1 MGNTTSSKKIK
12 SLAVILAISLIL
24 IIVGIV
30 IGLDD
35 CGVGSSKSKVAVDR
49 MYTISTVEG
58 KRYEYLFEST
68 SSTSRYIYVSNAVI
82 DSIYYKSNGNTYRGT
97 TTLVSYDYSID
108 GTNFDRLYKFTASS
122 GIEYEITFIAESDTM
137 KFIIS

>member
-1 MGNTTSSKKIK
+1 MGNITSSKKIK

-30 IGLDD
+30 VGL
-35 CGVGSSKSKVAVDR
+35 GSSKSRASVGTK
-49 MYTISTVEG
+49 YTISTVEG
-58 KRYEYLFEST
+58 KEYEYLFEST

-82 DSIYYKSNGNTYRGT
+82 DSIYYKSNGNTYKVST
-97 TTLVSYDYSID
+97 TFVGYDYSMN

-122 GIEYEITFIAESDTM
+122 DIKYEITFIAESNM
-137 KFIIS
+137 MEFIIS